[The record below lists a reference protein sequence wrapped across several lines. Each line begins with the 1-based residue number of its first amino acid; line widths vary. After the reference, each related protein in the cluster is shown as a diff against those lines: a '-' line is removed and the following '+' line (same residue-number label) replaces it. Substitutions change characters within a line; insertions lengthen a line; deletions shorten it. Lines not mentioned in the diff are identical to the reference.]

1 MYYVSPVS
9 GELYYLQMLLMT
21 VKGAQSCV
29 DVRTYEGIVYATF
42 REACELRGLLESDNE
57 WYLLF
62 DEAIISASST

>member
-1 MYYVSPVS
+1 MI
-9 GELYYLQMLLMT
+9 
-21 VKGAQSCV
+21 VKGAQSYV